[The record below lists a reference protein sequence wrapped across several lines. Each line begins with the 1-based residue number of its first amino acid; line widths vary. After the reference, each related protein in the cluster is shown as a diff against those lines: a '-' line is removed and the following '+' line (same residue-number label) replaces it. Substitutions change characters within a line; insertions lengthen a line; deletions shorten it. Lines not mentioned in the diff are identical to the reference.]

1 MSLPFISV
9 SREVTGSWG
18 WAHRGHRKE
27 AEGSRCMCSVSYCWA
42 CGFSSPFTAKYQ
54 PQPQLGRQG
63 QELLM
68 FIWEHPNGLGSD
80 SPTY

>member
-1 MSLPFISV
+1 MSLPFIPV

-18 WAHRGHRKE
+18 WAQRGHRKE
-27 AEGSRCMCSVSYCWA
+27 AEGSRCMCSVSLLGVWF
-42 CGFSSPFTAKYQ
+42 FSPSTAEHQ
-54 PQPQLGRQG
+54 PQPQLGQQG

-68 FIWEHPNGLGSD
+68 FIWEHPNGLGSN